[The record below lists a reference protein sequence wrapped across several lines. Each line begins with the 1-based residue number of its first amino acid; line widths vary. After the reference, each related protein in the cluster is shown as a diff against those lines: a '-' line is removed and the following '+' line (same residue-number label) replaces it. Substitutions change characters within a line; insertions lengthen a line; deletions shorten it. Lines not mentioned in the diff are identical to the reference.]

1 MTITTVEP
9 NNRKH
14 RFELTVDGEL
24 FVFPYANADPAP
36 SSADPLVEVAPDP
49 ELGSE
54 AFTYRLASGAEGT
67 IHVDAV
73 LEYNRDPSMMADLA
87 IYQLTV
93 QARDRYEESGLSA
106 REVARALHT
115 STSQLYRL
123 LDPTNYSKSV
133 HQLLALLHH
142 LGYDVDV
149 SLTKRS
155 PVAAS

>member
-1 MTITTVEP
+1 MTITAIEP

-14 RFELTVDGEL
+14 RFELTVDGEM
-24 FVFPYANADPAP
+24 FVFPYAKADPAP
-36 SSADPLVEVAPDP
+36 SSTDPLVEVAPDP
-49 ELGSE
+49 ELGND
-54 AFTYRLASGAEGT
+54 AFTFQLSSGSEGT
-67 IHVDAV
+67 VHVDAV
-73 LEYNRDPSMMADLA
+73 LEYNQDPSTMADLA
-87 IYQLTV
+87 IYHLTL

-123 LDPTNYSKSV
+123 LDPTNYNKSL
-133 HQLLALLHH
+133 HQLLALLNH

-149 SLTKRS
+149 SLTKRP

>member
-1 MTITTVEP
+1 MTITAIEP

-24 FVFPYANADPAP
+24 FVFPYAKADPAP
-36 SSADPLVEVAPDP
+36 SSTDPLVEVAPDP
-49 ELGSE
+49 ELGND
-54 AFTYRLASGAEGT
+54 AFTFQLSSGSEGT
-67 IHVDAV
+67 VHVDAV
-73 LEYNRDPSMMADLA
+73 LEYNQDPSTMADLA
-87 IYQLTV
+87 IYHLTL

-123 LDPTNYSKSV
+123 LDPTNYNKSL
-133 HQLLALLHH
+133 HQLLTLLNH

-149 SLTKRS
+149 SLTKRP
-155 PVAAS
+155 PVPAS

>member
-1 MTITTVEP
+1 MTITAIEL

-14 RFELTVDGEL
+14 QFEVVIDGDP
-24 FVFPYANADPAP
+24 FVFPYSKSEPAP
-36 SSADPLVEVAPDP
+36 SSTDPVVDVAVDL

-54 AFTYRLASGAEGT
+54 AFTYHLSSGTEGT
-67 IHVDAV
+67 IHADAV
-73 LEYNRDPSMMADLA
+73 LEYNQDPSMMADLA
-87 IYQLTV
+87 IYQLTL

-123 LDPTNYSKSV
+123 LDPTNYRKSL
-133 HQLLALLHH
+133 HQLLALLNH

-149 SLTKRS
+149 SLSKR
-155 PVAAS
+155 PPIAAS

>member
-14 RFELTVDGEL
+14 RFELTVNGEL
-24 FVFPYANADPAP
+24 FVFPYAKTDPAP

-49 ELGSE
+49 ELGNE
-54 AFTYRLASGAEGT
+54 AFTYQLSSGAEGT
-67 IHVDAV
+67 VHVDAV
-73 LEYNRDPSMMADLA
+73 LEYNQDPSATADLA
-87 IYQLTV
+87 IYQLTL

-123 LDPTNYSKSV
+123 LDPTNYNKSLQ
-133 HQLLALLHH
+133 QLLALLNH

-149 SLTKRS
+149 SLTKRP
-155 PVAAS
+155 PVATS